1 MLQKILIYFEKQSF
15 GVCTY
20 IGERFAMSTSKLR
33 LFFIYT
39 SVLSVGFP
47 IIFYFFAAFVLGFK
61 NYVKR
66 IRSTIWD
73 F

>member
-1 MLQKILIYFEKQSF
+1 MKQNIFGFFEKQSF

-20 IGERFAMSTSKLR
+20 IGERFSMSTSKLR
-33 LFFIYT
+33 LFFIYA
-39 SVLSVGFP
+39 SVLSAGFP
-47 IIFYFFAAFVLGFK
+47 VVFYFFAAFVLGFK

-66 IRSTIWD
+66 IRTSVWD

>member
-1 MLQKILIYFEKQSF
+1 MFKAILIFFEKQSF

-20 IGERFAMSTSKLR
+20 IGERFSMSTSKIR
-33 LFFIYT
+33 LFFIYA
-39 SVLSVGFP
+39 SVLSAGFP
-47 IIFYFFAAFVLGFK
+47 LLVYFFAAFYLGFK

-66 IRSTIWD
+66 IRTTIWD